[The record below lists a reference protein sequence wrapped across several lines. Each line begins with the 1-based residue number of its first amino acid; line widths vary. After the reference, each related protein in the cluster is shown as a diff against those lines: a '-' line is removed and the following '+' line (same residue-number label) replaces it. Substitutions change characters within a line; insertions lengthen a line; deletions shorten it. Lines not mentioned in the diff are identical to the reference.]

1 MKVLVPNREEP
12 RGVFVDHCFKP
23 SELLRTESSTSFE
36 LDGIEPKLGPLTIV
50 LDMDVRW
57 FTSVA

>member
-1 MKVLVPNREEP
+1 
-12 RGVFVDHCFKP
+12 VFVDHCFKP

-36 LDGIEPKLGPLTIV
+36 LDGIEPKLCALAIV